1 MNNLLF
7 RFKKARLFHVGMVL
21 ISLFTGT
28 QVAAQTSAS
37 SNTHHQLTGVQAMQI
52 AQAAFQYALT
62 QDRQVTVTVVDDKGR
77 SMVMLRHENAT
88 GPSFQNSYKKAY
100 TANLE
105 KMDTSTLGLRL
116 AQDRRISDLSLFDDR
131 VLIVDGGVPIHSG
144 GQVIGAIGV
153 GGRDN
158 FEDDAIARYGIQ
170 SVFGSHPNLSHAAH
184 SGVNQ
189 QRYFNRQIQEFDMH
203 QSYLRQQQRNQQLQ
217 ALEQRRL
224 NAKGGKDSLP
234 VEPRQVYSNI
244 RER

>member
-7 RFKKARLFHVGMVL
+7 RFKKARLFHVGMIL
-21 ISLFTGT
+21 ISLITWT
-28 QVAAQTSAS
+28 QVSAQTSAPL
-37 SNTHHQLTGVQAMQI
+37 NKNHQLTGVQAMQI
-52 AQAAFQYALT
+52 AQAAYQYALT
-62 QDRQVTVTVVDDKGR
+62 QGRQVTVTVVDNKGR

-100 TANLE
+100 TANLQ
-105 KMDTSTLGLRL
+105 KMDTSTLSLKL
-116 AQDRRISDLSLFDDR
+116 TQDRRISDLSLFDDR
-131 VLIVDGGVPIHSG
+131 VLIVDGGVPIRSG

-170 SVFGSHPNLSHAAH
+170 SVFGHLQNLNHDAN

-189 QRYFNRQIQEFDMH
+189 QPFFNRQIQDFDMH
-203 QSYLRQQQRNQQLQ
+203 RSYLRQQQRNLQLQ
-217 ALEQRRL
+217 TIRQRERD
-224 NAKGGKDSLP
+224 AKAEKDQLP
-234 VEPRQVYSNI
+234 IEPKQVYSII